1 VNSSLE
7 KDPTLRDLLRILS
20 RRRRAFWITALSLFL
35 VSVALC
41 IFLTRRYEA
50 TGIFQMQESSAAD
63 MMDLSDL
70 MGSASSSAGSSLTLT
85 TDLQTFANILESDT
99 LALKVIR
106 DLNLEKNEDFRPKWN
121 PIQPIIKLITPQG
134 EPDRP
139 GTPLEDAPYRREEAL
154 KTFYDHL
161 NVKVDAGT
169 RLIEVS
175 YRNPNPKVAAAVVNN
190 LIQGLIDF
198 TFQTKFNATNKAA
211 TWLQGQLSDMQ
222 KQVLN
227 LQGQVV
233 DLQKKSDI
241 FGTGGSDLQG
251 KPIIFSP
258 ALSRLEQSTQV
269 LSEARINRVL
279 KGAIYQIVKTG
290 NAELIS
296 QLAGSTMATEPGA
309 GMASSLS
316 LVQNLRGQESQ
327 LESQI
332 GQESAIYGA
341 SFPKLIEDRNSLK
354 SVQKSLQDEIA
365 RMNTRAENDYK
376 IAVQTENGA
385 EAAYNAD
392 KAAAAKLNEDAI
404 QFTILSKDADS
415 AETVYQTLL
424 TKLKE
429 AGILDGLQ
437 STNLTDVNIARP
449 SAKPASPN
457 VPLFLALGVLLGIFF
472 GVCAAFLLDAIDNKI
487 QSSDDVENLNV
498 PLLTVVPMMKKT
510 EGQMIEL
517 GEKYS
522 AFGEAVRRLR
532 STLLLSQIAAPPK
545 VVLVTSGNATEGK
558 STLSL
563 NLAAAFSQLDKKVLL
578 VEADLR
584 RPVLQK
590 RLGLKAKNGLST
602 LLTDQSAEFAPE
614 SLQEFPNLYLL
625 PAGHVPPFPSE
636 LLGSGHLAK
645 LLEVWQQQF
654 DFVIIDSPPVLPL
667 SDAQV
672 LAPLADTSVL
682 IARAGVTT
690 RIALQRTYSILIP
703 HLKDPSKPALGVVL
717 NAVSL
722 SSAAYYGYYGYYGDK
737 KYGYEQE

>member
-1 VNSSLE
+1 
-7 KDPTLRDLLRILS
+7 
-20 RRRRAFWITALSLFL
+20 
-35 VSVALC
+35 
-41 IFLTRRYEA
+41 
-50 TGIFQMQESSAAD
+50 
-63 MMDLSDL
+63 
-70 MGSASSSAGSSLTLT
+70 
-85 TDLQTFANILESDT
+85 
-99 LALKVIR
+99 
-106 DLNLEKNEDFRPKWN
+106 
-121 PIQPIIKLITPQG
+121 
-134 EPDRP
+134 
-139 GTPLEDAPYRREEAL
+139 
-154 KTFYDHL
+154 
-161 NVKVDAGT
+161 
-169 RLIEVS
+169 
-175 YRNPNPKVAAAVVNN
+175 
-190 LIQGLIDF
+190 
-198 TFQTKFNATNKAA
+198 
-211 TWLQGQLSDMQ
+211 
-222 KQVLN
+222 
-227 LQGQVV
+227 
-233 DLQKKSDI
+233 
-241 FGTGGSDLQG
+241 
-251 KPIIFSP
+251 
-258 ALSRLEQSTQV
+258 
-269 LSEARINRVL
+269 
-279 KGAIYQIVKTG
+279 
-290 NAELIS
+290 
-296 QLAGSTMATEPGA
+296 
-309 GMASSLS
+309 
-316 LVQNLRGQESQ
+316 
-327 LESQI
+327 
-332 GQESAIYGA
+332 
-341 SFPKLIEDRNSLK
+341 
-354 SVQKSLQDEIA
+354 
-365 RMNTRAENDYK
+365 
-376 IAVQTENGA
+376 
-385 EAAYNAD
+385 
-392 KAAAAKLNEDAI
+392 
-404 QFTILSKDADS
+404 
-415 AETVYQTLL
+415 L

-487 QSSDDVENLNV
+487 QTSDDVENLNV

>member
-1 VNSSLE
+1 MNSSLE

-20 RRRRAFWITALSLFL
+20 RRRRVLWITALSLFL
-35 VSVALC
+35 ISVALC

-50 TGIFQMQESSAAD
+50 TGVFQMQESSAD
-63 MMDLSDL
+63 MMDLGDI
-70 MGSASSSAGSSLTLT
+70 MGSATSSAGSSLTLT
-85 TDLQTFANILESDT
+85 TDLQTYANILESDT
-99 LALKVIR
+99 LALKVIQE
-106 DLNLEKNEDFRPKWN
+106 LNLEKNEDFRPKWN
-121 PIQPIIKLITPQG
+121 PIEPIIKLITPQG

-139 GTPLEDAPYRREEAL
+139 GTPLEDAPHRREEAL
-154 KTFYDHL
+154 KVFYKHL
-161 NVKVDAGT
+161 DVKVDAGT

-175 YRNPNPKVAAAVVNN
+175 YSNPSPKVAAAVANS

-198 TFQTKFNATNKAA
+198 TFQTKFDATNQAA
-211 TWLQGQLSDMQ
+211 TWLQGQLTDMQ
-222 KQVLN
+222 KQVVG

-233 DLQKKSDI
+233 ELQKKSDI

-258 ALSRLEQSTQV
+258 ALSSLEQSTQV
-269 LSEARINRVL
+269 LSQARINRVL

-296 QLAGSTMATEPGA
+296 QLAGSTMISQTGS
-309 GMASSLS
+309 GMTSSLG
-316 LVQNLRGQESQ
+316 LVQNLRTQESQ
-327 LESQI
+327 LETQI
-332 GQESAIYGA
+332 GQETAIYGA
-341 SFPKLIEDRNSLK
+341 NYPKLIQDRDALK
-354 SVQKSLQDEIA
+354 SVQKSLQDEIG

-376 IAVQTENGA
+376 IAVQTEEGA
-385 EAAYNAD
+385 TKAYDSD

-404 QFTILSKDADS
+404 QFTILSKEADS
-415 AETVYQTLL
+415 AETIYETLL

-429 AGILDGLQ
+429 AGILGGLQ
-437 STNLTDVNIARP
+437 STNLTKVNIARP
-449 SAKPASPN
+449 PAKPASPN
-457 VPLFLALGVLLGIFF
+457 IPVFLALGVILGLFF
-472 GVCAAFLLDAIDNKI
+472 GVCVAFLLDAIDNKI
-487 QSSDDVENLNV
+487 QTSEDIENLNI

-510 EGQMIEL
+510 EGQKIEL

-522 AFGEAVRRLR
+522 AFGEAMRRLR

-563 NLAAAFSQLDKKVLL
+563 NLAAAFSQLDKNVLL

-590 RLGLKAKNGLST
+590 RLGLKARNGLST

-614 SLQEFPNLYLL
+614 SLQEFPHLYIL

-645 LLEVWQQQF
+645 LLEVWQKQF

-682 IARAGVTT
+682 IARAGVTS
-690 RIALQRTYSILIP
+690 RIALQRTYSILVP